1 MGDDARH
8 PWRGRSI
15 TSFTGLNSEFDQP
28 HEQDDERGAG
38 TASPQQR
45 QHEDSDSH
53 GNGDRAADVV
63 NHHGNDAG
71 AAATGDHGI
80 GGGN

>member
-1 MGDDARH
+1 MTPGT
-8 PWRGRSI
+8 PGRGRSI

-38 TASPQQR
+38 TASPHSASTR
-45 QHEDSDSH
+45 TPSH